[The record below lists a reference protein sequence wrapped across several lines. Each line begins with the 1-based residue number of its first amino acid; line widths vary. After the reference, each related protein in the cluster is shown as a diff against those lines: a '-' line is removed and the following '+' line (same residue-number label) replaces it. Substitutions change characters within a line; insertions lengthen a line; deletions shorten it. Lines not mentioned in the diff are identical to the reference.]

1 MVSLGDSVVFYEL
14 LVSILYTSHN
24 ITLPNQTNRY
34 PDVTECKN
42 DGNAPSWQHNK
53 HSDHEAC
60 CRGHFNWDYNN
71 CMGIVPQASYK
82 WYISWGI
89 GKCVMDCN
97 VGEGDSCGGL
107 LTDSWI
113 STHDS
118 AAACCSAHMS
128 YATIGQCKHG

>member
-1 MVSLGDSVVFYEL
+1 MVNLGDSALFYEL

-24 ITLPNQTNRY
+24 IALPNQTYRY

-82 WYISWGI
+82 WYISWGK

-118 AAACCSAHMS
+118 AAACCSTHMS